1 MNAERLRPAMLAA
14 MVALLAVYGYLN
26 WHKVNFDLLRY
37 GMMFGGEVSKDV
49 TLTLDNRPVL
59 HFRLPSSD
67 IADMSRER
75 QVVFQP
81 LYAGKLDV
89 LRKHREEVKFQFE
102 GKAVSTKL
110 IDGGDYLMAML
121 PGRKLYLV
129 AREDAR
135 TIAAIAWNERTKGR
149 SFVTCRGETFCR
161 NTHPGSVTG
170 LGPIEGPYLQSDY
183 DPARRGLP
191 FGAWAY
197 GSTVAFSLEA
207 AQPAKALLVFRM
219 LKVAPTQQVRVIGK
233 VMSTDMAQKKLAA
246 VTAGGLTLYPDA
258 VIVAVELDAGDNVFQ
273 MGFSRALRTAEDAPA
288 KAAYITGIEMSE
300 MP

>member
-1 MNAERLRPAMLAA
+1 MLAA
-14 MVALLAVYGYLN
+14 MAALVVVYGYLN
-26 WHKVNFDLLRY
+26 WYKLDI
-37 GMMFGGEVSKDV
+37 GMVQKREIFGGDASKH
-49 TLTLDNRPVL
+49 LTLVLDNKPVL

-67 IADMSRER
+67 IADMDHER

-89 LRKHREEVKFQFE
+89 LRKHRAEVKVEFE
-102 GKAVSTKL
+102 GKVVPTKL
-110 IDGGDYLMAML
+110 ADGGDYLMAML

-135 TIAAIAWNERTKGR
+135 TIAAIVWNERKKGR
-149 SFVTCRGETFCR
+149 SFITCRGKTFCR

-170 LGPIEGPYLQSDY
+170 LGPIEGPYLQSDSEA
-183 DPARRGLP
+183 ARRGLP

-197 GSTVAFSLEA
+197 APAVAFSLEA

-219 LKVAPTQQVRVIGK
+219 LKVAPTQEVRVSGK
-233 VMSTDMAQKKLAA
+233 VKSIEMAEKKTST
-246 VTAGGLTLYPDA
+246 VTAGGLKLYPDA
-258 VIVAVELDAGDNVFQ
+258 VVVAVELDAGDNAFR
-273 MGFSRALRTAEDAPA
+273 MDFSQALRAPQGVPA

-300 MP
+300 IP